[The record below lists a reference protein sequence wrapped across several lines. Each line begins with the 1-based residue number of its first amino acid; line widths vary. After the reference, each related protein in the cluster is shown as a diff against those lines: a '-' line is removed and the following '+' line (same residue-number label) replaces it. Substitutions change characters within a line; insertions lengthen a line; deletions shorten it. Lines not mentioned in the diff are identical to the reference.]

1 MTTKKFNKKETIMKN
16 KMIKHGIAVIGIS
29 MLASL
34 SVTNCA
40 HLLIGLMLEGGQK
53 QRARQ
58 EQARQEE
65 ARQVEEARREERRA
79 EETRRAEAEA
89 VRQEAIRQG
98 RLAQAQ
104 ELSLG
109 TEISKNL
116 SAGEENWF
124 SFQATGTGKVFVFTS
139 GNIDTYLEAYDSNNR
154 EIARNDDGGEGLNA
168 RVEISVNAGITY
180 LFKLRGASNSV
191 NGSYRI
197 TVLDEAAERRR
208 IEEANRYDPSKFTL
222 VPSNFRPADY
232 NARDLFNVVSLVEGI
247 DLSSVIPNILLL
259 DPFFV
264 SDVVFVRQDG
274 TDIWFR
280 TDDNAITQSMKINS
294 RSGLTAGQRVRLYYI
309 VTKEQY
315 RLPVWQVI
323 AIERR

>member
-1 MTTKKFNKKETIMKN
+1 MKN
-16 KMIKHGIAVIGIS
+16 KMIKHGIAVIGIAI
-29 MLASL
+29 LVSL

-40 HLLIGLMLEGGQK
+40 HLLIGLMLEGSQK
-53 QRARQ
+53 QERAKQEQEEQARR
-58 EQARQEE
+58 EQARQAEE
-65 ARQVEEARREERRA
+65 TRRA
-79 EETRRAEAEA
+79 EEARRAEAEA
-89 VRQEAIRQG
+89 VRQEAIRQE

-116 SAGEENWF
+116 SAGEEHWF
-124 SFQATGTGKVFVFTS
+124 SFQATGAGKVFVFTS

-154 EIARNDDGGEGLNA
+154 EIARNDDGGEELNA

-191 NGSYRI
+191 NGPYRI

-222 VPSNFRPADY
+222 VPSNFRPTNY
-232 NARDLFNVVSLVEGI
+232 TARDLFDVVAFVGRF
-247 DLSSVIPNILLL
+247 DFSSVLPSITNTIQY
-259 DPFFV
+259 V
-264 SDVVFVRQDG
+264 SEVVFVRQDG

-280 TDDNAITQSMKINS
+280 TSDNAITQSMKINA
-294 RSGLTAGQRVRLYYI
+294 RSGLTAGQRVRLYYS

-315 RLPVWQVI
+315 RLAVWQVI
-323 AIERR
+323 AIERL